1 VVADI
6 ASLAVYQGAFLLL
19 LVLPIVWL
27 QRPIRREFG
36 PYGVLPA
43 ALRADGPG
51 RAGLLVHLLLNPAAA
66 AHSFAARNDRG
77 ASSLIPFAITSGLF
91 HICWLGH
98 DAGPAGGAGQPPWP
112 GWTT

>member
-36 PYGVLPA
+36 PTAYCPLPFGLMGLAVLA
-43 ALRADGPG
+43 
-51 RAGLLVHLLLNPAAA
+51 
-66 AHSFAARNDRG
+66 F
-77 ASSLIPFAITSGLF
+77 SS
-91 HICWLGH
+91 ICC
-98 DAGPAGGAGQPPWP
+98 
-112 GWTT
+112 